1 MTITEIVS
9 LLIIAANVYI
19 SYRGFKDSV
28 FYNRYVFEVE
38 KVTVFKQYD
47 RLVTSGFLHV
57 NWMHLIFNM
66 ISLYLFSS
74 SLAGQLGVFAY
85 LLIYFGSLIAG
96 NLFSLLL
103 HKKDGD
109 YSSVG
114 ASGAVSG
121 IIFASI
127 ALFPGFNIGLLFLP
141 ISFPAW
147 IFGLIFILYSIYG
160 IRSRS
165 NNIGHE
171 AHLGAAVAGMLIA
184 ILLEPSILTY
194 NYFPILIILIPCI
207 VFIYIIIKMPHYLFV
222 DNLFY
227 KKHNRF
233 YTIEDLYNAEK
244 IDVQKKVD
252 QILEKIHQKGMQS
265 LTKKEKE
272 ILDDFSKKGR

>member
-1 MTITEIVS
+1 MTITELIS

-19 SYRGFKDSV
+19 SYRGFKDSI
-28 FYNRYVFEVE
+28 FYNRYAFEVE

>member
-1 MTITEIVS
+1 MTVTEIIS
-9 LLIIAANVYI
+9 LLIIAANVYV
-19 SYRGFKDSV
+19 SYRGFKDSE

-38 KVTVFKQYD
+38 KVTVYRQYE

-66 ISLYLFSS
+66 ISLYLFST
-74 SLAGQLGVFAY
+74 SLAGQLSVFSY

-96 NLFSLLL
+96 NLFSLVL
-103 HKKDGD
+103 HKKDSD

-141 ISFPAW
+141 VAFPAW
-147 IFGLIFILYSIYG
+147 IFGLAFILYSIYG

-184 ILLEPSILTY
+184 ILLEPSVLAY
-194 NYFPILIILIPCI
+194 NYFPILVILIPCI

-227 KKHNRF
+227 KRHNRS
-233 YTIEDLYNAEK
+233 YTIEYRYNTKK
-244 IDVQKKVD
+244 IDMQKRVD
-252 QILEKIHQKGMQS
+252 QILEKIHQKGISS

-272 ILDDFSKKGR
+272 ILDEYSKTTR